1 MAKILI
7 KRGLQSAVESL
18 VLSEGEL
25 ALAKDTGNLYAGTE
39 SGTVHLNP
47 KGGTADVAQ
56 KLAVPREFSITGDA
70 TAPGVSFDGSANVAL
85 ALTLASIP
93 DLTPGT
99 FYKVTVDEKGRV
111 TNGASALTAEDI
123 PSLPS
128 NKITGLGTAAALDT
142 GNTAGKVVVVAEDGK
157 IDPSLMPDLAI
168 NDVFEAEDEDA
179 MLALEAQKGDI
190 CIRTDESKTYILA
203 DEPASTL
210 ENWKWLKTP
219 DCKVIS
225 VNGQTGA
232 ITITADSL
240 GAVPTTRT
248 VNGKPLSSD
257 VTLTAE
263 DVGARDSSWVPSA
276 TDVGAVPTSRTVNG
290 KPLSE
295 DVTLAAA
302 DVNAVPVARTVNG
315 KPLSKDITLAAGD
328 VGAAAAAHTSV
339 EAGADTLG
347 HVKIGDGL
355 TVSAGVVSLGDVDGG
370 TF

>member
-25 ALAKDTGNLYAGTE
+25 ALAKDTGNLYAGTA

-47 KGGTADVAQ
+47 KGGVADTAQ

-70 TAPGVSFDGSANVAL
+70 TAPSISFDGSANVAFM
-85 ALTLASIP
+85 LTLASIP
-93 DLTPGT
+93 SLTPGT
-99 FYKVTVDEKGRV
+99 FYKVVVDEKGRV
-111 TNGASALTAEDI
+111 TNGVTALTEADI
-123 PSLPS
+123 PSLPAS
-128 NKITGLGTAAALDT
+128 KITGLGTAATLDT
-142 GNTAGKVVVVAEDGK
+142 GLTAGKVVVVAEDGK

-168 NDVFEAEDEDA
+168 NDVFEAANESA
-179 MLALEAQKGDI
+179 MLALQAQKGDI
-190 CIRTDESKTYILA
+190 CIRTDESKTYILTE
-203 DEPASTL
+203 EPASTL

-248 VNGKPLSSD
+248 VS
-257 VTLTAE
+257 
-263 DVGARDSSWVPSA
+263 
-276 TDVGAVPTSRTVNG
+276 G

-295 DVTLAAA
+295 
-302 DVNAVPVARTVNG
+302 N
-315 KPLSKDITLAAGD
+315 ITLTAGD
-328 VGAAAAAHTSV
+328 VGAAPASHTLV
-339 EAGADTLG
+339 EAGSDTLG
-347 HVKIGDGL
+347 HVKIGEGL
-355 TVSAGVVSLGDVDGG
+355 MISAGVVSLGDVDGG

>member
-1 MAKILI
+1 
-7 KRGLQSAVESL
+7 
-18 VLSEGEL
+18 
-25 ALAKDTGNLYAGTE
+25 
-39 SGTVHLNP
+39 
-47 KGGTADVAQ
+47 
-56 KLAVPREFSITGDA
+56 
-70 TAPGVSFDGSANVAL
+70 
-85 ALTLASIP
+85 
-93 DLTPGT
+93 
-99 FYKVTVDEKGRV
+99 
-111 TNGASALTAEDI
+111 
-123 PSLPS
+123 
-128 NKITGLGTAAALDT
+128 
-142 GNTAGKVVVVAEDGK
+142 
-157 IDPSLMPDLAI
+157 
-168 NDVFEAEDEDA
+168 

-315 KPLSKDITLAAGD
+315 KPLSEDITLAAGD